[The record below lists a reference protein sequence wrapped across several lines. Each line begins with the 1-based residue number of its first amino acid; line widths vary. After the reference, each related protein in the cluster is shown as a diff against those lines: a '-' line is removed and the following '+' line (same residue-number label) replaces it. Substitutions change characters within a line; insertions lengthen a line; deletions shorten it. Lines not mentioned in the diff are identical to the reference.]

1 VERVLDEKDHR
12 IIRIILT
19 PEGRMN
25 KKISLPRNFPW
36 FLNTDI
42 NVIVYYAFTVDF
54 SLSNFAMEKNYTQLD
69 PIKLCE
75 NYYEIPFLNPN
86 IKILIQ

>member
-1 VERVLDEKDHR
+1 MKKSCVSKVPFTFQMDKRVKDDLVESVLDEKDHR

-42 NVIVYYAFTVDF
+42 NVTVYYAFTVEF
-54 SLSNFAMEKNYTQLD
+54 FFK
-69 PIKLCE
+69 
-75 NYYEIPFLNPN
+75 
-86 IKILIQ
+86 

>member
-1 VERVLDEKDHR
+1 MDKRVKDDLVESVLDEKDHR

-42 NVIVYYAFTVDF
+42 NVIVY
-54 SLSNFAMEKNYTQLD
+54 LLLLL
-69 PIKLCE
+69 I
-75 NYYEIPFLNPN
+75 FL
-86 IKILIQ
+86 

>member
-25 KKISLPRNFPW
+25 KKIELPRNFPW

-42 NVIVYYAFTVDF
+42 NVTVYYAFTVEF
-54 SLSNFAMEKNYTQLD
+54 FFK
-69 PIKLCE
+69 
-75 NYYEIPFLNPN
+75 
-86 IKILIQ
+86 